1 MFFYG
6 KDLHWQ
12 KAQLKVYSYE
22 HFKFDCTAIDSNV
35 LHMLFKILQIGTK
48 LFNLPFLHNLS
59 EGKRT
64 MLTFYPPSLRQP
76 LCIIGP
82 SKICNLT
89 FVLFSNIFYKHF
101 WIRKF
106 ILYYWSLKNINEF
119 LIQSKL
125 SLLYCVVKLL
135 NKKKSTLIF
144 FLFLLKLD
152 LFISFTL

>member
-12 KAQLKVYSYE
+12 KAQLKVHSYE

-89 FVLFSNIFYKHF
+89 FVLFSNIFWKHF

-119 LIQSKL
+119 LYKIKTF
-125 SLLYCVVKLL
+125 VVVLCCKVA
-135 NKKKSTLIF
+135 LIKESP
-144 FLFLLKLD
+144 L
-152 LFISFTL
+152 